1 MYTDSTTT
9 KMLSKVKSCLETS
22 LKKKYNKD
30 DDDLTN
36 SILKIH
42 GLEKSKFD
50 VIKRTEQIINEKLND
65 TSIDSNSNKSEKTI
79 ESINQ
84 ECAYVFKKT
93 IGYDYLYRQ
102 MKEIYGKEE
111 ANVLMGDMLDFSL
124 GLADSTNILKPYCYS
139 LDASKIV
146 TEGRQFGQLYSM
158 PSKRVSSY
166 ISALCETIHQLSS
179 HLAGAIAIGSFFLDI
194 AHLCL
199 YREKLDLRDL
209 KTSKKTRKHLENE
222 MQQFLH
228 SVNHLSRSGIESPFS
243 NISVFD
249 RIKLAG
255 FVREM
260 KWYFPFDKLPID
272 VPKDLETDE
281 EKEKFF
287 VEYIVDFI
295 MEIQTIFIEFFDQG
309 DPSKDGLPYRFPVVT
324 INLSKHLW
332 GEKQLI
338 QDDKFLR
345 YICKKDIYRYNIFV
359 SEGSKIASCC
369 RLISNEEMIKEFAAA
384 ANSFGGSG
392 ISLGSHRVCTINF
405 MRLALETKTEEEF
418 WKLYDERITSA
429 VKILKAHKDLIKML
443 ESKGLQPF
451 ISNGWLSLRRMFST
465 VGILGIYECEKLYK
479 EKYNC
484 PKTDITK
491 KLLIMLNEKCQVLS
505 KEYDLMINQEQIPA
519 ESFAIRLAKVDK
531 MVFGDKKVPY
541 ILYANQFVPL
551 WEDYTIY
558 EKMDADGKYNSL
570 LTGGGIVHATIG
582 EKVTAS
588 QAEKLIKYSVASGCE
603 HFALNSIYSICEDG
617 HCSFGKTEVCP
628 KCEKKIVDYLTRVV
642 GFFTPVNQS
651 WEKERREW
659 EFDRRKIIKL

>member
-617 HCSFGKTEVCP
+617 HCSFGKAEVCP

>member
-531 MVFGDKKVPY
+531 MIFGDKKVPY

-617 HCSFGKTEVCP
+617 HCSFGKAEVCP